1 MSKFLRFCFA
11 SLLVTAFCAVSAMAQ
26 GTVTGGISG
35 TVTNP
40 NKEVVSGAAV
50 TAKNNGTAKEAT
62 ATTDDNGGF
71 RIVNLDPGSYTV
83 SINAT
88 GFSPFSSPT
97 VVVEVGRLTNLEVPL
112 ALQGVSG
119 GTVTI
124 TAEAPVINTTQQDFS
139 SNINQTTINESPING
154 RRWSNFAILTPGAVP
169 DGTFGLISFRGI
181 SGLLNNNTVDGGDN
195 NQAFF
200 AEERG
205 RTRIPYVISQASI
218 KEFQVNT
225 SSYSAE
231 YGRSAGGVTNAVTK
245 SGTNELHGSG
255 FLYDRNNKWG
265 TRNPLATNSVLV
277 NGVFTPVGI
286 KPVDVRYQFGGTI
299 GGPIVK
305 DKVFFF
311 FSYDQQRRNFPG
323 LARFTDPN
331 FLNTADRCL
340 LTTALGTQTSNA
352 LCPGLVAGSSRGTA
366 SATNALTTGKGLT
379 AAQVDTALTFLNGLS
394 GTLPRRGDNLI
405 FLPKVDWHLNSNNVF
420 TATFNWLKWNS
431 PAGIQTQATN
441 TLARDNFGDDF
452 VRARFLNL
460 RLASTISSKFVNEA
474 RFQYGQDFEY
484 EFSQPPL
491 AGEPTNSVGGRSP
504 NTFITNGFS
513 FGMPTFLERVAFPDE
528 RRTQFAD
535 TMTYTMGDH
544 TLKFGGDVNHAKDI
558 INNLR
563 FSGGEFNY
571 NGGVNTLGFTGSLND
586 FILDYTNFRGA
597 LPGTTT
603 CYSSTSRFSGRCY
616 SGNFNQGLGVLGL
629 TLSTNDYNFFLQDDW
644 RVSPRLTL
652 NLGLRYEYQQNPTN
666 TAARINS
673 ALPQTGNRVSDKNNF
688 GPRIGFAYDVNG
700 DGKTSIRGGY
710 GVYFGRVINSTVY
723 NALINTGV
731 GTDVAQ
737 RQVTLQAGSA
747 GSPSYPNLLAAG
759 TLVPSAIQYFASN
772 FQLPRIQQLDAVFER
787 EIAHNTV
794 VSASYLFSYGQ
805 YLPNFVD
812 TNLPAPGTPN
822 LQFVNVTAVGGPA
835 NGQIVRMP
843 IFLGASQRT
852 AFTTARPNPL
862 YAQITEIRSDV
873 FSKYNALVLQF
884 NRRMTKGMQ
893 IQSNYTLSRA
903 YDSGQS
909 SVTFTSNNLP
919 LNAFD
924 QAGEN
929 ALSAFD
935 RRHKFTFS
943 LVYNTS
949 YKNKDNKAAH
959 ALLNGWTISPIFN
972 WFSGQRYTG
981 NVSGSISASAA
992 GYTPN
997 AATGVCIGPAGS
1009 DPATTPACFTPGG
1022 GINGSGGATRYP
1034 GLPRNFFKQPS
1045 IQFLDLR
1052 LSRRFPIGEKAK
1064 IEVLAE
1070 AFNFFN
1076 RTEVTT
1082 VNTTLY
1088 NLSGTT
1094 LTFNPTFGQTTGAD
1108 STLFRERQVQLA
1120 VRFEW

>member
-11 SLLVTAFCAVSAMAQ
+11 SLLITAICAISAMAQ

-40 NKEVVSGAAV
+40 NKEVVAGATV
-50 TAKNNGTAKEAT
+50 TAKNNGTGKETT

-71 RIVNLDPGSYTV
+71 KVTNLEPGNYTLTVNAG
-83 SINAT
+83 
-88 GFSPFSSPT
+88 GFAPFSNDT
-97 VVVEVGRLTNLEVPL
+97 VVVEVGRATSLDVGLT
-112 ALQGVSG
+112 LQGVT
-119 GTVTI
+119 GTVQV
-124 TAEAPVINTTQQDFS
+124 TAEAPVINTSQQDFS
-139 SNINQTTINESPING
+139 SNVNQTTINESPING

-218 KEFQVNT
+218 REFQVNT

-265 TRNPLATNSVLV
+265 ARNPLATNTVLV
-277 NGVFTPVGI
+277 GGVFTPVGI
-286 KPVDVRYQFGGTI
+286 KPVDVRYQFGGTV

-305 DKVFFF
+305 DKAFFF

-323 LARFTDPN
+323 LSRFTDPN
-331 FLNTADRCL
+331 FLNLSTANR
-340 LTTALGTQTSNA
+340 TAVVARGVTS
-352 LCPGLVAGSSRGTA
+352 
-366 SATNALTTGKGLT
+366 
-379 AAQVDTALTFLNGLS
+379 AQVDSTLNFLNSLS

-405 FLPKVDWHLNSNNVF
+405 FLPKADWHINSNNVF
-420 TATFNWLKWNS
+420 TATYNWLKWDS

-441 TLARDNFGDDF
+441 TRAKDNFGDDF

-460 RLASTISSKFVNEA
+460 RLASTISSSLINEA

-484 EFSQPPL
+484 EFSQPAL
-491 AGEPTNSVGGRSP
+491 AGEPTTAPGSRSP
-504 NTFITNGFS
+504 QTFITNGFS
-513 FGMPTFLERVAFPDE
+513 FGVPEFLERAAFPDE

-535 TMTYTMGDH
+535 TMTYTTGNH

-563 FSGGEFNY
+563 FQAGEFNY
-571 NGGVNTLGFTGSLND
+571 TGASALPD
-586 FILDYTNFRGA
+586 FIVDYVNF
-597 LPGTTT
+597 
-603 CYSSTSRFSGRCY
+603 STSGAIRALTGGTNGVCVGSTRRAGQCWG
-616 SGNFNQGLGVLGL
+616 GNFNQGFGVQGL

-644 RVSPRLTL
+644 RVSPRFTL

-666 TAARINS
+666 ATSRINP

-688 GPRIGFAYDVNG
+688 GPRFGFAYDVKG
-700 DGKTSIRGGY
+700 DGKNSIRGGY
-710 GVYFGRVINSTVY
+710 GIYFGRVINSTVY
-723 NALINTGV
+723 NALINTGL
-731 GTDVAQ
+731 GADVAQ
-737 RQVTLQAGSA
+737 RQVTVTATNA
-747 GSPSYPNLLAAG
+747 IAPIYPNLIPPG
-759 TLVPSAIQYFASN
+759 TLTTPAVQYFASN
-772 FQLPRIQQLDAVFER
+772 FQLPRVHQLDAVFER

-794 VSASYLFSYGQ
+794 VSASYLFSYGEF
-805 YLPNFVD
+805 LPNFVD
-812 TNLPAPGTPN
+812 TNLNPPN
-822 LQFVNVTAVGGPA
+822 SSLTFTVVGGPFA
-835 NGQIVRMP
+835 
-843 IFLGASQRT
+843 GASFREPL
-852 AFTTARPNPL
+852 FTGARPNT
-862 YAQITEIRSDV
+862 AFGQITEIRSNV

-884 NRRMTKGMQ
+884 NRRMTKGLQ

-903 YDSGQS
+903 FDNGQS
-909 SVTFTSNNLP
+909 SVTFTSGNLP
-919 LNAFD
+919 FNAFD
-924 QAGEN
+924 QGGEN
-929 ALSAFD
+929 ALSNFD
-935 RRHKFTFS
+935 RRHKFVFS

-959 ALLNGWTISPIFN
+959 ALLNGWTIAPIFN
-972 WFSGQRYTG
+972 WFSGQRFSG
-981 NVSGSISASAA
+981 NVSGSPSGTTA
-992 GYTPN
+992 G
-997 AATGVCIGPAGS
+997 GL
-1009 DPATTPACFTPGG
+1009 
-1022 GINGSGGATRYP
+1022 NGSLGSTRFAFAQ
-1034 GLPRNFFKQPS
+1034 RNFFKQPS

-1076 RTEVTT
+1076 RTQVTSQ
-1082 VNTTLY
+1082 NSTLY
-1088 NLSGTT
+1088 NLSGST
-1094 LTFNPTFGQTTGAD
+1094 LTFNSSFGQTTGAD

-1120 VRFEW
+1120 VRFEF

>member
-1 MSKFLRFCFA
+1 MFKSLRFFITALALVAMFA
-11 SLLVTAFCAVSAMAQ
+11 LSAMAQ
-26 GTVTGGISG
+26 STVTGAISG

-40 NKEVVSGAAV
+40 NKEVIAGATV
-50 TAKNNGTAKEAT
+50 TAKNNGTNKENS
-62 ATTDDNGGF
+62 ATTDDNGGYK
-71 RIVNLDPGSYTV
+71 IANLDPGTYTV
-83 SINAT
+83 SVSGS
-88 GFSPFSSPT
+88 GFAPFSNEG
-97 VVVEVGRLTNLEVPL
+97 VVVEVGRSTSFDVPL
-112 ALQGVSG
+112 SLQGVT
-119 GTVTI
+119 GTVQV
-124 TAEAPVINTTQQDFS
+124 TAEAPVINTSQQDFS
-139 SNINQTTINESPING
+139 SNINQTSINELPING

-218 KEFQVNT
+218 REFQVNT

-245 SGTNELHGSG
+245 SGTNEFHGG
-255 FLYDRNNKWG
+255 AFFYDRNNKWG
-265 TRNPLATNSVLV
+265 ARNPLATNSVLV

-305 DKVFFF
+305 DKAFFF

-323 LARFTDPN
+323 LSRFVDPN
-331 FLNTADRCL
+331 VLNTI
-340 LTTALGTQTSNA
+340 TTANRTTLA
-352 LCPGLVAGSSRGTA
+352 ARGI
-366 SATNALTTGKGLT
+366 SD
-379 AAQVDTALTFLNGLS
+379 AQVTSALTFLNSLS

-405 FLPKVDWHLNSNNVF
+405 LLPKVDWHINSNNVF
-420 TATFNWLKWNS
+420 TATYNDLRWNS

-441 TLARDNFGDDF
+441 TRAKDNFGDDF

-460 RLASTISSKFVNEA
+460 RLASTLSAKLVNEA

-491 AGEPTNSVGGRSP
+491 PGEPTNSVGGRSP
-504 NTFITNGFS
+504 QTFVNGVFT
-513 FGMPTFLERVAFPDE
+513 FGIPEFLERVSFPDE
-528 RRTQFAD
+528 RRTQIAD
-535 TMTYTMGDH
+535 TITYTTGNH
-544 TLKFGGDVNHAKDI
+544 SLKFGGDYNHSKDI

-563 FSGGEFNY
+563 FSGAEFNY
-571 NGGVNTLGFTGSLND
+571 TGANGLPD
-586 FILDYTNFRGA
+586 FIVDYTNFTTGGA
-597 LPGTTT
+597 IRALVPGPAGSATVNNGVCFGSTRRAGQ
-603 CYSSTSRFSGRCY
+603 CYG
-616 SGNFNQGLGVLGL
+616 GNFNQGLGVLGL
-629 TLSTNDYNFFLQDDW
+629 TLATNDYNFFVQDDW
-644 RVSPRLTL
+644 RVTPRVTV
-652 NLGLRYEYQQNPTN
+652 NLGLRYEFQQNPSNAT
-666 TAARINS
+666 ARINP
-673 ALPQTGNRVSDKNNF
+673 AIPQTGNVVSDKNNW
-688 GPRIGFAYDVNG
+688 GPRLGFAYDVKG

-731 GTDVAQ
+731 GVDVAQ
-737 RQVTLQAGSA
+737 RQITLQAASA
-747 GSPSYPNLLAAG
+747 GSPIYPNLLAAG
-759 TLVPSAIQYFASN
+759 SLVPGAVQYFASN

-822 LQFVNVTAVGGPA
+822 FQFVNVTAVGGPA
-835 NGQIVRMP
+835 NGQVVRMP

-852 AFTTARPNPL
+852 AFTTPRPNPL
-862 YAQITEIRSDV
+862 YAQITEVRSDV

-884 NRRMTKGMQ
+884 NRRMTKGLQ
-893 IQSNYTLSRA
+893 VQSNYTLSRA
-903 YDSGQS
+903 FDNGQS

-919 LNAFD
+919 FNAFD
-924 QAGEN
+924 QGGEN
-929 ALSAFD
+929 ALSGFD

-949 YKNKDNKAAH
+949 YKNKDNKAAR
-959 ALLNGWTISPIFN
+959 ALLNGWTIAPIFN

-981 NVSGSISASAA
+981 NVSGTLSAASA

-997 AATGVCIGPAGS
+997 AATGVCIGPPGS

-1022 GINGSGGATRYP
+1022 GVNGSGGSTRYP

-1052 LSRRFPIGEKAK
+1052 LSRRFSIGEKAK

-1076 RTEVTT
+1076 RTQVTT

-1094 LTFNPTFGQTTGAD
+1094 LTLNPTFGQTTGAD
-1108 STLFRERQVQLA
+1108 STLFRERQVQMA
-1120 VRFEW
+1120 VRFEF

>member
-1 MSKFLRFCFA
+1 VLAAM
-11 SLLVTAFCAVSAMAQ
+11 CALSTMAQ
-26 GTVTGGISG
+26 STVTGAING

-40 NKEVVSGAAV
+40 NKEVVAGATI
-50 TAKNNGTAKEAT
+50 TARNTGTNKEAT
-62 ATTDDNGGF
+62 ATSDDNGGF
-71 RIVNLDPGSYTV
+71 KIVNLEPGTYTV
-83 SINAT
+83 TVNGA
-88 GFSPFSSPT
+88 GFAPFSNES
-97 VVVEVGRLTNLEVPL
+97 VVVEVGRATTLDVGLS
-112 ALQGVSG
+112 LQGVT
-119 GTVTI
+119 GTVQV
-124 TAEAPVINTTQQDFS
+124 TAEAPVINTSQQDFS
-139 SNINQTTINESPING
+139 SNINQTSINELPING

-205 RTRIPYVISQASI
+205 RTRIPYVVSQASI
-218 KEFQVNT
+218 REFQVNT

-245 SGTNELHGSG
+245 SGTNEFHGGG
-255 FLYDRNNKWG
+255 FIYDRNNKWG
-265 TRNPLATNSVLV
+265 ARNPLATNSVLV

-305 DKVFFF
+305 NKAFFF

-331 FLNTADRCL
+331 FLNTADKCL

-352 LCPGLVAGSSRGTA
+352 LCPGLTGGSRGTA
-366 SATNALTTGKGLT
+366 GATNPLTTGKGLT
-379 AAQVDTALTFLNGLS
+379 GAQVDTALSFLNSLS

-405 FLPKVDWHLNSNNVF
+405 LLPKVDWHINSNHVF
-420 TATFNWLKWNS
+420 TATYNDLKWNS

-460 RLASTISSKFVNEA
+460 RLASTLSSKLVNEA

-491 AGEPTNSVGGRSP
+491 AGEPTNSLGGRSP
-504 NTFITNGFS
+504 NTFLTNGFS
-513 FGMPTFLERVAFPDE
+513 FGMPNFLERIAFPDE
-528 RRTQFAD
+528 RRTQVAD
-535 TMTYTMGDH
+535 TMTYSTGNH
-544 TLKFGGDVNHAKDI
+544 TLKFGGDINHSKDI

-571 NGGVNTLGFTGSLND
+571 NGGANALGFTGALND
-586 FILDYTNFRGA
+586 FILDYTNFKSA

-629 TLSTNDYNFFLQDDW
+629 TLATNDFNFFFQDDW
-644 RVSPRLTL
+644 RINPRFTL

-666 TAARINS
+666 VTARINP
-673 ALPQTGNRVSDKNNF
+673 ALPQTGNRVADKNNW

-700 DGKTSIRGGY
+700 DGKTSVRGGY

-723 NALINTGV
+723 NSLINTGV

-737 RQVTLQAGSA
+737 RQVTLQAASA
-747 GSPSYPNLLAAG
+747 GSPIYPNLLGAG
-759 TLVPSAIQYFASN
+759 SLVPSAIQYFASN
-772 FQLPRIQQLDAVFER
+772 FQLPRIQQFDAVFER

-812 TNLPAPGTPN
+812 TNLPTPGTPN
-822 LQFVNVTAVGGPA
+822 LQFVNLVAVGGPA
-835 NGQIVRMP
+835 DGRVVRMP
-843 IFLGASQRT
+843 IFLGANQRT
-852 AFTTARPNPL
+852 AFTTSRPNPL

-884 NRRMTKGMQ
+884 NRRMTRGLQ

-903 YDSGQS
+903 FDNGQS
-909 SVTFTSNNLP
+909 SVTFSSNNLP
-919 LNAFD
+919 LVSYD

-943 LVYNTS
+943 MVYNTT
-949 YKNKDNKAAH
+949 YKNKDNKAVH
-959 ALLNGWTISPIFN
+959 ALLNGWTIAPVFN

-981 NVSGSISASAA
+981 NVSGSISAATV
-992 GYTPN
+992 GFTPN
-997 AATGVCIGPAGS
+997 AGTGVCIGPAGS
-1009 DPATTPACFTPGG
+1009 DPSTTQSCFTPGG
-1022 GINGSGGATRYP
+1022 GVNGSGGSTRYP

-1052 LSRRFPIGEKAK
+1052 LSRRFSIGEKAK

-1076 RTEVTT
+1076 RTEVTS

-1088 NLSGTT
+1088 NLSGST
-1094 LTFNPTFGQTTGAD
+1094 LTFNPSFGQTTGAD

-1120 VRFEW
+1120 VRFEF